1 MSKSIYPV
9 SVVSSGKNKKE
20 RKTVMN
26 NYEVVEVFEF
36 GDAGEIIQTP
46 KFVVLDEIGG
56 DQGPERQSLEDE

>member
-1 MSKSIYPV
+1 
-9 SVVSSGKNKKE
+9 
-20 RKTVMN
+20 MN

-46 KFVVLDEIGG
+46 KWVVLDEIGG